1 MKYSQVVP
9 WLAAT
14 LQFGIGGAFAEGINC
29 EGSSD
34 CTNGVDS
41 LSSLTQIVQDGV
53 TNGTIT
59 GTFTTGRK

>member
-14 LQFGIGGAFAEGINC
+14 LQFGIGAFAEGINC

-34 CTNGVDS
+34 CFNGADS
-41 LSSLTQIVQDGV
+41 LSSLIQTVQDGV

-59 GTFTTGRK
+59 STFTSGRK